1 MDSESLDDFLDDVLM
16 YDEMY
21 MTNDV
26 DLEDNLDDY
35 ADIMGL

>member
-16 YDEMY
+16 YDEMC